1 MGAGMTLAAE
11 KPIVLAMNVRIRC
24 TGKRKD
30 GSLCNQLLAIMDVE
44 EFVGVLTIKCPRCGE
59 VAEFR

>member
-1 MGAGMTLAAE
+1 MTLAAE

-44 EFVGVLTIKCPRCGE
+44 EFVGRLELVCPKCKTRVVFE
-59 VAEFR
+59 